1 MARNAR
7 IRPVYVEAG
16 VWYDHATGDI
26 QIRVTGFK
34 DAVVAVS
41 SKHARHSGHPELYE
55 LLSRILEVAGAPYPS
70 SATAGGER
78 L

>member
-1 MARNAR
+1 MERTAR
-7 IRPVYVEAG
+7 IRPVYVEAD
-16 VWYDHATGDI
+16 VWYNHATGDI

-34 DAVVAVS
+34 HAVVAVS
-41 SKHARHSGHPELYE
+41 AKQARNRGHPELYD

-70 SATAGGER
+70 SVAPNGKR